1 MTPIRVLIA
10 DDHEIVRHGL
20 RLLVD
25 AQEDMEV
32 VAEASDGQVALDRA
46 RALQPDL
53 VILDLSMPTMNG
65 LAAARA
71 MKDVAPR
78 TAIVAL
84 TRHDDEAYVQEL
96 FAAGALAYVLKQ
108 SPSTELLRALRAAAT
123 GHQYL
128 DSTLAARAAET
139 LTEPGPRARPGITDR
154 ESEVLQLMAVGHSN
168 KEIAAK
174 LGLSV
179 KTIEVHKANAARKLG
194 FRGRID
200 FIKYAVLQGWLRDP

>member
-123 GHQYL
+123 GHQ
-128 DSTLAARAAET
+128 
-139 LTEPGPRARPGITDR
+139 
-154 ESEVLQLMAVGHSN
+154 
-168 KEIAAK
+168 
-174 LGLSV
+174 
-179 KTIEVHKANAARKLG
+179 
-194 FRGRID
+194 
-200 FIKYAVLQGWLRDP
+200 

>member
-1 MTPIRVLIA
+1 VTPIRVLIA

-96 FAAGALAYVLKQ
+96 FAAGALGYVLKQ

-123 GHQYL
+123 GRQYL

-139 LTEPGPRARPGITDR
+139 VTEHGPRARPGITDR